1 MKKTLRGPYIHRTK
15 YTYARN
21 RKCQGEEIQAS
32 YELKKQYIAV
42 QLGSKDK
49 ISDRQ

>member
-1 MKKTLRGPYIHRTK
+1 MKKNLRGPHIHITK
-15 YTYARN
+15 YINARN

-32 YELKKQYIAV
+32 YQLKKQYIAV
-42 QLGSKDK
+42 QFGSKDK